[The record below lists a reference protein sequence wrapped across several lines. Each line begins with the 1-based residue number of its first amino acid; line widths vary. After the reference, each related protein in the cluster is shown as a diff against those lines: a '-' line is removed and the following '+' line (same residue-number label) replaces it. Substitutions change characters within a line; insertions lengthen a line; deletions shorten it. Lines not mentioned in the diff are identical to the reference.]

1 MTSSTS
7 TPTSLTSSLTASR
20 CRSDW
25 LKAFGKT
32 LDVLRET
39 GFDEAAVIVKK
50 FIMQEDQIMDDVSIP
65 IAGAANADASS
76 AAGQASKN
84 EKKNKAEETK
94 TEETKTAEKQKPV
107 MYNTFM
113 ILPFLT
119 GSLDCVEFIIPVNTR
134 CL

>member
-50 FIMQEDQIMDDVSIP
+50 FIMQDDQIMDDVSIP

-84 EKKNKAEETK
+84 EKKTK
-94 TEETKTAEKQKPV
+94 RKKPKRKKQKRQK
-107 MYNTFM
+107 NK
-113 ILPFLT
+113 
-119 GSLDCVEFIIPVNTR
+119 NR
-134 CL
+134 